1 MLNNSQPVQLTMLTQ
16 KFNNVLVFC
25 TDSLVQHLQFFYDGY
40 FPGGTG
46 EHDSDEDSAKGLCPL
61 QQGGGPR

>member
-1 MLNNSQPVQLTMLTQ
+1 MFTQ
-16 KFNNVLVFC
+16 IFNNVLVFC
-25 TDSLVQHLQFFYDGY
+25 TDSLVQHFQFLYDGY

-46 EHDSDEDSAKGLCPL
+46 EHDSDEDPEKGLCPL